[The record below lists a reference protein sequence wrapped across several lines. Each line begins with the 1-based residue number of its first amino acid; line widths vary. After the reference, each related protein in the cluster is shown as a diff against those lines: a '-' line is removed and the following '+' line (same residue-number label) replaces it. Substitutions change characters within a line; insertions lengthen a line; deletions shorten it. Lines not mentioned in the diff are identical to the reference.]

1 SPTDMIVSLARSAS
15 ASTSTSTAR
24 SAETRERILSVAA
37 EEFAERGYAGT
48 SIGGIAERAG
58 VGKGLVQYYFKAK
71 VDFALE
77 IVQGAYDQ
85 SSFANIIGAAVPL
98 RGLAAIV
105 TSIRTVARAFREDVR
120 VRAAAR
126 LLREHD
132 VIPAT
137 FPTPYVSWV
146 AVIAQCLIDAAD
158 DGDIPPREN
167 LATEAWHLVA
177 NFYGV
182 QEVSQRLTQRED
194 LPERIEEMLEREF
207 TLLGVFE
214 PGRFLADPP
223 GDIVQL

>member
-1 SPTDMIVSLARSAS
+1 MIVSTVRSAS
-15 ASTSTSTAR
+15 ASTSASTAR
-24 SAETRERILSVAA
+24 SAETRERILSIAA

-58 VGKGLVQYYFKAK
+58 VGKGLVQYHFKAK
-71 VDFALE
+71 VDLALE
-77 IVQGAYDQ
+77 IVQGAYAQ
-85 SSFANIIGAAVPL
+85 ASFANIIGSAVPL

-105 TSIRTVARAFREDVR
+105 TSIRTVSHAFREDVR
-120 VRAAAR
+120 VRAAVR

-182 QEVSQRLTQRED
+182 QEVSQRLTGRED

-214 PGRFLADPP
+214 PHRFLGTP
-223 GDIVQL
+223 GDVVQL

>member
-1 SPTDMIVSLARSAS
+1 MIASTARSA
-15 ASTSTSTAR
+15 STSTAR
-24 SAETRERILSVAA
+24 STETRERILSIAA

-58 VGKGLVQYYFKAK
+58 VGKGLVQYHFKAK
-71 VDFALE
+71 VDLALE
-77 IVQGAYDQ
+77 IVQGAYAQ
-85 SSFANIIGAAVPL
+85 ASFANIIGSADPL

-120 VRAAAR
+120 VRAATR

-158 DGDIPPREN
+158 DGEIPSREN

-207 TLLGVFE
+207 ILLGVFE
-214 PGRFLADPP
+214 PRRFLVESPEDS
-223 GDIVQL
+223 VQL